1 MKKPTLSAL
10 AFALLLVRTHRL
22 AILATFIFCIIAS
35 AAQAASTEW
44 KPYPYGAPGDYQG
57 VDACEAGSYIVGFR
71 IRSGGWF
78 DKIGPIC
85 GALDAAGTSWSRPT
99 VSVMRGGDG
108 GGEPMD
114 FTCKT
119 NELIGS

>member
-10 AFALLLVRTHRL
+10 AFALLLVRTHRV

-44 KPYPYGAPGDYQG
+44 KPYPYGAPGDYPPV

-71 IRSGGWF
+71 MRSGAWV
-78 DKIGPIC
+78 DNQLLQSARTCRKRADNEI
-85 GALDAAGTSWSRPT
+85 AQRRR
-99 VSVMRGGDG
+99 SVAQPSDQ
-108 GGEPMD
+108 EP
-114 FTCKT
+114 
-119 NELIGS
+119 